1 MCFCV
6 SVQVGLLA
14 KASPTLLAHIRLL
27 SGVCPL
33 VMNKDYHQAKASATL
48 TTHIKLLHCVCPM
61 VSDKVS
67 LKPPPYSLQT

>member
-27 SGVCPL
+27 SGVCPP

-48 TTHIKLLHCVCPM
+48 TTQSFSIVCVQWC
-61 VSDKVS
+61 
-67 LKPPPYSLQT
+67 LIRFL